1 MIGKQLKFLEII
13 LSFLP
18 TDMYQKRM
26 KMNPLKKGFKP
37 GLRSAASEVG
47 ISTSTYQLEENG
59 QNIDIKKFPKIS
71 TWNGN

>member
-47 ISTSTYQLEENG
+47 ISTSTYQRAENG
-59 QNIDIKKFPKIS
+59 DNIDINTLRKFLQWI
-71 TWNGN
+71 GN